1 MINYSHD
8 VKYFDSEAVMGQPLF
23 ADGTMLVP
31 RSGGALPHRAMKGSD
46 MSGSE
51 KILIVDDDQELRELL
66 GEVLAEYGYQAEA
79 ASNGPEMHK
88 ALSKGDFNLI
98 LLDIMM
104 PGEDGLSLCRALR
117 TPGAAYSAIPI
128 IFLTALKDTADTVVG
143 LELGA
148 DDYLS
153 KPFQT
158 RELIARIRA
167 VLRRAGAQKNGI
179 GGATG
184 KGLSGSRP
192 LYSIVSF
199 ATWKLNV
206 PARHLID
213 EKGVVVP
220 LSAAEFR
227 LMSLFLEH
235 PQQVITREQIMDH
248 LSERNL
254 NIYDRSIDTQISRLR
269 AKLRDKELNI
279 IRTMRGDGYMLAA
292 PVEKTL

>member
-1 MINYSHD
+1 
-8 VKYFDSEAVMGQPLF
+8 
-23 ADGTMLVP
+23 
-31 RSGGALPHRAMKGSD
+31 

-51 KILIVDDDQELRELL
+51 KILIVDDDQELRDLL
-66 GEVLAEYGYQAEA
+66 SEVLTEYGYQAETA
-79 ASNGPEMHK
+79 ANGPEMYK
-88 ALSKGDFNLI
+88 ALSQDAFNLI
-98 LLDIMM
+98 LLDIMI
-104 PGEDGLSLCRALR
+104 PGEDGLALCRALR

-128 IFLTALKDTADTVVG
+128 IFLTALKDTSDTVVG
-143 LELGA
+143 LEIGA

-167 VLRRAGAQKNGI
+167 VLRRTGARENWAGSGTEKDSA
-179 GGATG
+179 GG
-184 KGLSGSRP
+184 RP
-192 LYSIVSF
+192 LDSIINF
-199 ATWKLNV
+199 AAWKLNT

-235 PQQVITREQIMDH
+235 PQQVITRERIMDS
-248 LSERNL
+248 LSKQNL

-269 AKLRDKELNI
+269 AKLRDKEMNI
-279 IRTMRGDGYMLAA
+279 IRTMRGDGYMLAT
-292 PVEKTL
+292 PVRRDP

>member
-1 MINYSHD
+1 
-8 VKYFDSEAVMGQPLF
+8 
-23 ADGTMLVP
+23 
-31 RSGGALPHRAMKGSD
+31 

-66 GEVLAEYGYQAEA
+66 IEVLKEYGYQSEA
-79 ASNGPEMHK
+79 AANGPQMYK
-88 ALSKGDFNLI
+88 ALSQESFNLI

-117 TPGAAYSAIPI
+117 TPGAAYSSIPI
-128 IFLTALKDTADTVVG
+128 IFLTALKDTSDTVVG
-143 LELGA
+143 LEIGA

-167 VLRRAGAQKNGI
+167 VLRRMSALENGAGE
-179 GGATG
+179 ATE
-184 KGLSGSRP
+184 KGLAGSRP
-192 LYSIVSF
+192 LGSIVSF

-206 PARHLID
+206 LARHLID
-213 EKGVVVP
+213 AKGVVVP

-227 LMSLFLEH
+227 LMSLFLEY
-235 PQQVITREQIMDH
+235 PQQVITRERIMDH

-254 NIYDRSIDTQISRLR
+254 NIYDRSIDSQISRLR
-269 AKLRDKELNI
+269 SKLRDKELNI
-279 IRTMRGDGYMLAA
+279 IRTMRGDGYMLAT
-292 PVEKTL
+292 PVERGYL

>member
-1 MINYSHD
+1 
-8 VKYFDSEAVMGQPLF
+8 
-23 ADGTMLVP
+23 
-31 RSGGALPHRAMKGSD
+31 

-51 KILIVDDDQELRELL
+51 NILIVDDNQELRELL
-66 GEVLAEYGYQAEA
+66 GEVLAEYGYQAETA
-79 ASNGPEMHK
+79 ANGAEMYK
-88 ALSKGDFNLI
+88 ALSKGKGAFSLI

-104 PGEDGLSLCRALR
+104 PGEDGLALCRALR

-128 IFLTALKDTADTVVG
+128 IFLTALKDNADTVVG
-143 LELGA
+143 LEIGA

-167 VLRRAGAQKNGI
+167 VLRRTGAQGD
-179 GGATG
+179 GAVRG
-184 KGLSGSRP
+184 KETDSTVNRQSD
-192 LYSIVSF
+192 SVISF
-199 ATWKLNV
+199 AAWKLNV
-206 PARHLID
+206 LARHLID

-227 LMSLFLEH
+227 LMSLFLEN
-235 PQQVITREQIMDH
+235 PQQVITRERIMDH

-269 AKLRDKELNI
+269 AKLRDKDLNI
-279 IRTMRGDGYMLAA
+279 IRTMRGDGYMLAV
-292 PVEKTL
+292 PVKKGSS

>member
-1 MINYSHD
+1 
-8 VKYFDSEAVMGQPLF
+8 MG
-23 ADGTMLVP
+23 
-31 RSGGALPHRAMKGSD
+31 
-46 MSGSE
+46 GSE
-51 KILIVDDDQELRELL
+51 KILIVDDNQELRELL
-66 GEVLAEYGYQAEA
+66 GEVLAEYGFQAEA
-79 ASNGPEMHK
+79 AANGPEMYR
-88 ALSKGDFNLI
+88 ALSKDEFNLI

-104 PGEDGLSLCRALR
+104 PGEDGLTLCRALR

-143 LELGA
+143 LEIGA

-167 VLRRAGAQKNGI
+167 VLRRTGAQGDGV
-179 GGATG
+179 GGGKETG
-184 KGLSGSRP
+184 SAGGRSLNSV
-192 LYSIVSF
+192 ITF
-199 ATWKLNV
+199 AAWKLNV
-206 PARHLID
+206 LARHLID

-227 LMSLFLEH
+227 LMSLFLEN
-235 PQQVITREQIMDH
+235 PQQVITRERIMDH

-269 AKLRDKELNI
+269 AKLRDKEMNI
-279 IRTMRGDGYMLAA
+279 IRTMRGDGYMLAI
-292 PVEKTL
+292 PVERGPS

>member
-1 MINYSHD
+1 
-8 VKYFDSEAVMGQPLF
+8 
-23 ADGTMLVP
+23 
-31 RSGGALPHRAMKGSD
+31 

-51 KILIVDDDQELRELL
+51 KILIVDDDQELRDLL
-66 GEVLAEYGYQAEA
+66 SEVLAEYGYQAEA
-79 ASNGPEMHK
+79 AANGPEMYK
-88 ALSKGDFNLI
+88 ALSKDNFSLI

-104 PGEDGLSLCRALR
+104 PGEDGLALCRALR
-117 TPGAAYSAIPI
+117 TPGSAYSCLPV

-143 LELGA
+143 LEIGA

-167 VLRRAGAQKNGI
+167 VLRRAGTQSDRA
-179 GGATG
+179 GGGQQRDAAD
-184 KGLSGSRP
+184 SRP
-192 LYSIVSF
+192 LNSVISF
-199 ATWKLNV
+199 AGWKLNIL
-206 PARHLID
+206 ARHLID

-227 LMSLFLEH
+227 LMSLFLEN
-235 PQQVITREQIMDH
+235 PQQVITRERIMDH

-279 IRTMRGDGYMLAA
+279 IRTMRGDGYMLAT
-292 PVEKTL
+292 PVERDSL